1 MNSSRSLTKFK
12 QGSMKELWT
21 IALPLMISAL
31 ASLLMIVV
39 DRCFLARLSLDAL
52 NASVNAGTLAWAFL
66 GGFGVLTVM
75 SEVFVAQYN
84 GADLHDQIGV
94 PVWQMIWFSFFS
106 ILIFVPCALFI
117 GPLIFR
123 GTSYDDLQIQYFGY
137 LMLLGPF
144 YPLMTALSGF
154 FIGRGQTRLLI
165 YVAIIANF
173 LNLVL
178 DAILIFGIKN
188 FIPAYGMKGAAI
200 ATGIGTIFQA
210 IVLGII
216 FFKKENREKYGTTK
230 WRFNFSIFKKCV
242 KVGLP
247 PAVFFALEI
256 VGWTIFYMM
265 MTSLSEVHITISSIC
280 QSIVILLS
288 FFFDGLNRAVAAL
301 AGNFIGS
308 KKIDLIHS
316 LLKSS
321 LKLLVIFTVI
331 VSVFLV
337 FDPKIIVDF
346 LIPGNLENK
355 ILLWQETS
363 GFSFYTAMKVSLLC
377 VFIYLFFQGIRWIF
391 AGLLT
396 AAGDTL
402 FLLLA
407 GSFSVWIFL
416 LLPVY
421 LIVVKFSLPVQ
432 VAWILAASYAIILS
446 IIYWFRYK
454 KGRWKDI
461 ILIPDNEKVMVKE
474 EIPLTLDE
482 NIENSEEEEEEDLT

>member
-1 MNSSRSLTKFK
+1 MDNPNSLTKYK
-12 QGSMKELWT
+12 QGSIKELWS

-84 GADLHDQIGV
+84 GANLHDQIGV
-94 PVWQMIWFSFFS
+94 PVWQMIWFSIFS
-106 ILIFVPCALFI
+106 ISIFIPFAVWI
-117 GPLIFR
+117 GPLIFK
-123 GTSYDDLQIQYFGY
+123 GTLYDSLQIQYFGY

-144 YPLMTALSGF
+144 YPLMTAFSGF

-165 YVAIIANF
+165 YIAIIANF

-178 DAILIFGIKN
+178 DGILIFGIKN
-188 FIPAYGMKGAAI
+188 FIPAYGIKGAAI

-210 IVLGII
+210 LVLGII
-216 FFKKENREKYGTTK
+216 FFKKKNREKFGTSK
-230 WRFNFSIFKKCV
+230 WKFNFSIFKKCF

-247 PAVFFALEI
+247 PAIFFALEI
-256 VGWTIFYMM
+256 IGWTLFFIM

-280 QSIVILLS
+280 QSLVILLS
-288 FFFDGLNRAVAAL
+288 FFFDGLNRAIAAL

-308 KKIDLIHS
+308 KKIDLIHT

-346 LIPGNLENK
+346 LVPGNLESK
-355 ILLWQETS
+355 IAIWQETLS
-363 GFSFYTAMKVSLLC
+363 LPFYSIMKISLLC
-377 VFIYLFFQGIRWIF
+377 VFVYLFFHGIRLIF

-421 LIVVKFSLPVQ
+421 FIVVKFSLSVQ

-446 IIYWFRYK
+446 IIYWLRYK
-454 KGRWKDI
+454 KGKWKDI
-461 ILIPDNEKVMVKE
+461 ILVPEKQE
-474 EIPLTLDE
+474 AISEDQAPLVLDE
-482 NIENSEEEEEEDLT
+482 NTENSEEEEPS